1 MSPEIQPHD
10 DTTLIS
16 RSRQH
21 IESMLDKL
29 PESLKDAGRETVV
42 QVVCDELRKIPVPL
56 LGSILAKAVEK
67 QFGGEKATDDSV
79 YELGEMLQS
88 MQESDDAFQRQL
100 ESINIFLPEVME
112 SINKQEQRMLERD
125 TPDLQVLSAKLDL
138 KYPVNDNELRI
149 ILSNTGGSSVMV
161 DEILLEVRDWEPYT
175 SIDFSMPAAPM
186 QILFLKAELSVEK
199 SEYPLFSLNDT
210 QPRIFGERG
219 DGAEL
224 IVIQLSSIS
233 NAKYSLQLKIPYQD
247 LSTGNKGIIY
257 YPDTGEN
264 LIELPFPYS
273 PGWNQDITPESI
285 LERTKIFSQME
296 LKFRKIYS
304 ILKDVYRSDE
314 NNIETA
320 NEKLFAA
327 GLTTGI
333 GTFPDIGSMLSVF
346 GPVFLELASSDR
358 SLEAEKLIQDIR
370 SMLPGKTQRF

>member
-1 MSPEIQPHD
+1 MSPEMQPHD
-10 DTTLIS
+10 DTNLIS

-79 YELGEMLQS
+79 YELGEMLRK
-88 MQESDDAFQRQL
+88 MQESDDAFQKQL

-112 SINKQEQRMLERD
+112 AINQQEQRIQERD
-125 TPDLQVLSAKLDL
+125 TPNLQVLSAKLDL

-161 DEILLEVRDWEPYT
+161 DEIFLEVKDWEPDT
-175 SIDFSMPAAPM
+175 SIDFSIPAAPM
-186 QILFLKAELSVEK
+186 QMLFLKAELSVEK
-199 SEYPLFSLNDT
+199 SEYPLFSLNNT

-224 IVIQLSSIS
+224 IIIQLSSIN
-233 NAKYSLQLKIPYQD
+233 NAKYSLQLRIPYQD
-247 LSTGNKGIIY
+247 LSTGNEGIIY

-264 LIELPFPYS
+264 LIEISYPYS
-273 PGWNQDITPESI
+273 PGWNQDITLESM
-285 LERTKIFSQME
+285 LERTKIFTQME

-304 ILKDVYRSDE
+304 ILKEVYRSDE
-314 NNIETA
+314 KNIETS

-333 GTFPDIGSMLSVF
+333 GTFPDIDFMLSVF
-346 GPVFLELASSDR
+346 GPIFLELAPSDR
-358 SLEAEKLIQDIR
+358 PIGAEKLIQDIR
-370 SMLPGKTQRF
+370 TMLPEKSQSS